1 MTDLVSSA
9 TSDIDNADAKLV
21 SRATSFVPLIHEYA
35 AKASGTS
42 FPGSNSER
50 INGNSHA

>member
-1 MTDLVSSA
+1 MTELVSSA

-35 AKASGTS
+35 GTS